1 METPVHVFAIWK
13 VKEGQVDAVLQTL
26 KVVVEKTR
34 EEKGNL
40 FFNIHQS
47 NTDANTIV
55 LYEGYTGND
64 AIAEHRNTAHYQ
76 ELVAGKIIPLLES
89 REVMLTSVVDA

>member
-1 METPVHVFAIWK
+1 MKTPVHVFAIWK
-13 VKEGQVDAVLQTL
+13 VKEGQTDAVLHTL
-26 KVVVEKTR
+26 KTVVEKTR
-34 EEKGNL
+34 KEKGNL

-55 LYEGYTGND
+55 LYEGYTDNN
-64 AIAEHRNTAHYQ
+64 AIAEHRNTTHYQ

-89 REVMLTSVVDA
+89 REVMLTSPVDA